1 MQYYKP
7 TAVVELLNL
16 FHADNQATH
25 LESSW
30 EYKLDRYTS
39 LPSRVLGP
47 FLNVVLLKCRTRLIE
62 LNSFLARQ

>member
-16 FHADNQATH
+16 FPADNQATH

-39 LPSRVLGP
+39 LPSGVLGP
-47 FLNVVLLKCRTRLIE
+47 FQTSCYCRAE
-62 LNSFLARQ
+62 LDWSN